1 MSSQRPHVAIRDMP
15 SSGYVDGVYTLVNP
29 QVGTT
34 RTGKPYLKCLLKD
47 ATGEMPGRKWEF
59 NPAEMGELQSTG
71 FVHVAGNAELYEER
85 PQLRIDQIR
94 AVEVS
99 DEDLARL
106 VPSTRRDIGA
116 MFDRLS
122 EILRSVSHPGMGA
135 LVETFLSDEA
145 IMANFRRAPA
155 AVSVHHAWIGG
166 LLEHTLQL
174 MELAERM
181 LPLYPQLDRDIVLVG
196 LFLHDLGKC
205 WELSWE
211 RGFNYTAD
219 GNLIG
224 HIVRGAIVLQFK
236 AAQANKASGNLLPP
250 AAVRVLQHIIVSH
263 HGSMEFGAA
272 KLPSTPEAIFIA
284 ALDNLDAKT
293 QLSIDAVHGGT
304 AGGAQAAGDAA
315 EFTDRIW
322 ALDTKLYRG
331 RALQ

>member
-1 MSSQRPHVAIRDMP
+1 MP
-15 SSGYVDGVYTLVNP
+15 ASGYVDGVYTIVNP

-59 NPAEMGELQSTG
+59 NPGELGELQSTG
-71 FVHVAGNAELYEER
+71 FVWVSGNAELYEER
-85 PQLRIDQIR
+85 PQLRIDQIKS
-94 AVEVS
+94 VEVS
-99 DEDLARL
+99 QADLLLL
-106 VPSTRRDIGA
+106 VPSTRQDIDR
-116 MFDRLS
+116 MFQRVC
-122 EILRSVSHPGMGA
+122 EIMRTLTHPGMLA
-135 LVETFLSDEA
+135 LAEAFLGDEA

-181 LPLYPQLDRDIVLVG
+181 LPRYPQLDRDIVLMG

-219 GNLIG
+219 GNLVG
-224 HIVRGAIVLQFK
+224 HVVRGAIVLQFK
-236 AAQANKASGNLLPP
+236 AAQANKASSNAIPP
-250 AAVRVLQHIIVSH
+250 AAIRVLQHIILSH
-263 HGSMEFGAA
+263 HGSLEFGAA
-272 KLPSTPEAIFIA
+272 KLPSTPEAVFIA
-284 ALDNLDAKT
+284 SLDNLDAKT
-293 QLSIDAVHGGT
+293 QCALDAVHGGG
-304 AGGAQAAGDAA
+304 AGAAAGDAA

-322 ALDTKLYRG
+322 ALDTRLYRG
-331 RALQ
+331 QPLKG

>member
-1 MSSQRPHVAIRDMP
+1 MTAQRTHVPIRDMP
-15 SSGYVDGVYTLVNP
+15 ASGYVDGVYTLVNP

-59 NPAEMGELQSTG
+59 NPSELGELQATG
-71 FVHVAGNAELYEER
+71 FVWVAGNAELYEER

-94 AVEVS
+94 ATEVS
-99 DEDLARL
+99 EEDLILL
-106 VPSTRRDIGA
+106 VPSTRRDIES
-116 MFDRLS
+116 MFQRLCT
-122 EILRSVSHPGMGA
+122 ILRSLSHPGMLA
-135 LVETFLSDEA
+135 LVETFLGDEA
-145 IMANFRRAPA
+145 IMANFRKAPA

-174 MELAERM
+174 LELAERM
-181 LPLYPQLDRDIVLVG
+181 LPLYPHLDRDIVLMG

-219 GNLIG
+219 GNLVG

-236 AAQANKASGNLLPP
+236 AAQANKASGNALPP
-250 AAVRVLQHIIVSH
+250 AAIRVLQHIILSH
-263 HGSMEFGAA
+263 HGVAEFGAA
-272 KLPSTPEAIFIA
+272 KPPSTPEAIFIA

-293 QLSIDAVHGGT
+293 QVAIDAVNAGQP
-304 AGGAQAAGDAA
+304 AGGGEGA

-322 ALDTKLYRG
+322 ALDTRLYRG
-331 RALQ
+331 RPLQ